1 MLTVT
6 QLARQC
12 GLSRSTVLYYE
23 SVGLLKPPSRTRAGY
38 RSYAEKDLETLRQ
51 ISVYRGAGLRLE
63 DIRAILSQPQ
73 SNASV
78 VLRRRFEELNREIER
93 VRGHQRII
101 ARLLQ
106 NTNLAGRAKM
116 VTKEKWVKIMRAAGF
131 SKDQMQRW
139 HAEFE
144 KSAPE
149 EHQEFLEF
157 LHIPAE
163 EIQSIRELSRGP
175 AV

>member
-23 SVGLLKPPSRTRAGY
+23 SVGLLKAPSRTRAAY

-51 ISVYRGAGLRLE
+51 ICVYRGAGLRLE

-73 SNASV
+73 TDASV
-78 VLRRRFEELNREIER
+78 ILRRRFEELNHEIEL
-93 VRGHQRII
+93 VRGHQRVI

-106 NTNLAGRAKM
+106 NTTLAGRAKM
-116 VTKEKWVKIMRAAGF
+116 VTKEKWVQIMQAAGF
-131 SKDQMQRW
+131 SSDQMQRW

-163 EIQSIRELSRGP
+163 EIESIREWSRGLT
-175 AV
+175 V